1 MKIHLLVLLSLCVVA
16 SLIAGCATPPAAAP
30 AAQPTAAPA
39 QPTTASAKPCTI
51 TFGAAV
57 SLTGATAKEGEY
69 VKNGYNM
76 FIEDVNKEGGFKV
89 GSQKCTLVL
98 KIYDDESNADT
109 SAKLIEKLVTED
121 KVNLL
126 LGPYGTGPVFSAS
139 AIAEKYDVPMVEPGG
154 AGMKI
159 FTRGFKNVWGT
170 LPAAPNYLNSAVD
183 MIMARDPSA
192 KNVALF
198 IENDSFSQEVADG
211 ITAYLKQKG
220 LNLVYSEQYP
230 KGTKDVSSLATAAKA
245 KNPDIVL
252 GASHLADAELVVKQA
267 KDIGLNAKAW
277 AFSVG
282 PSTAEFGTAL
292 GKDAT
297 YILGVTPWTPAMKFQ
312 GQDIYGTPQKF
323 ADAFKAKYGYVPSYH
338 SASAVATMIAFQKA
352 IEAAGSID
360 PKAVREQLN
369 KLDVPTFYGQL
380 KFSPEGIIVKPMGV
394 VQWFDDGKMY
404 TIWPKE
410 VAEKDFVYPAP
421 AWDKR

>member
-1 MKIHLLVLLSLCVVA
+1 MKFQAALFSLLVVVCLA
-16 SLIAGCATPPAAAP
+16 AGCAAPAPAP
-30 AAQPTAAPA
+30 AAP
-39 QPTTASAKPCTI
+39 SKPCTI

-76 FIEDVNKEGGFKV
+76 FIEDVNKQGGFKV
-89 GSQKCTLVL
+89 GKQQCTIAL

-154 AGMKI
+154 AGIKI

-170 LPAAPNYLNSAVD
+170 LPAAGTYLKSAVD
-183 MIMARDPSA
+183 MIVAKDPSA
-192 KNVALF
+192 KNVALL

-211 ITAYLKQKG
+211 ITPYLKEKG

-230 KGTKDVSSLATAAKA
+230 KGTKDVSSLVTAAKS

-252 GASHLADAELVVKQA
+252 GASHLADAQLVVKQA

-282 PSTAEFGTAL
+282 PSTPEFGTAL

-323 ADAFKAKYGYVPSYH
+323 SEAFKARYNYEPSYH
-338 SASAVATMIAFQKA
+338 SASAVATFIAFQKA
-352 IEAAGSID
+352 IEAAGSIE
-360 PKAVREQLN
+360 PKAVREQLG

-380 KFSPEGIIVKPMGV
+380 KFAPEGIIVKPMGV
-394 VQWFDDGKMY
+394 VQWYTDGKMV
-404 TIWPKE
+404 TVWPKDI
-410 VAEKDFVYPAP
+410 AEKDPLYPAP
-421 AWDKR
+421 PWDKR

>member
-1 MKIHLLVLLSLCVVA
+1 MKLHLSALFCLLVVMSLA
-16 SLIAGCATPPAAAP
+16 AGCMAPAPAAAP
-30 AAQPTAAPA
+30 
-39 QPTTASAKPCTI
+39 SKPCTI

-76 FIEDVNKEGGFKV
+76 FIEDTNKQGGFKV
-89 GSQKCTLVL
+89 GKQQCTISV

-154 AGMKI
+154 AGIKI

-170 LPAAPNYLNSAVD
+170 LPAAGTYLKSAVD
-183 MIMARDPSA
+183 MILAKDPSA

-211 ITAYLKQKG
+211 ITPYLKEKG

-230 KGTKDVSSLATAAKA
+230 KGTKDVSSLVTAAKA
-245 KNPDIVL
+245 KNPDFVL

-282 PSTAEFGTAL
+282 PSTPEFGTAL
-292 GKDAT
+292 GKDST

-312 GQDIYGTPQKF
+312 GQDIYGTPLKF
-323 ADAFKAKYGYVPSYH
+323 SEAFKAKYGYEPSYH
-338 SASAVATMIAFQKA
+338 SASAVATFIAFQKA
-352 IEAAGSID
+352 IEAAGSVE
-360 PKAVREQLN
+360 PKAVREQLG

-380 KFSPEGIIVKPMGV
+380 KFAPEGIIVKPMGV
-394 VQWFDDGKMY
+394 VQWDTDGKMVSV
-404 TIWPKE
+404 WPKDI
-410 VAEKDFVYPAP
+410 AEKDPLYPAP
-421 AWDKR
+421 PWDKR

>member
-1 MKIHLLVLLSLCVVA
+1 MKFHQAALFSLLVVVCLA
-16 SLIAGCATPPAAAP
+16 AGCAAPAPAP
-30 AAQPTAAPA
+30 AAP
-39 QPTTASAKPCTI
+39 SKLCTI

-76 FIEDVNKEGGFKV
+76 FIEDVNKQGGFKV
-89 GSQKCTLVL
+89 GKQQCTIAL

-121 KVNLL
+121 KVNFL

-154 AGMKI
+154 AGIKI

-170 LPAAPNYLNSAVD
+170 LPAAGNYLKSAVD
-183 MIMARDPSA
+183 MIVAKDPSA
-192 KNVALF
+192 KNVALL

-211 ITAYLKQKG
+211 ITPYLKEKG

-230 KGTKDVSSLATAAKA
+230 KGTKDVSSLVTAAKS

-282 PSTAEFGTAL
+282 PSTPEFGTAL

-323 ADAFKAKYGYVPSYH
+323 SEAFKARYNYEPSYH
-338 SASAVATMIAFQKA
+338 SASAVATFIAFQKA
-352 IEAAGSID
+352 IEAAGSIE
-360 PKAVREQLN
+360 PKAVREQLG

-380 KFSPEGIIVKPMGV
+380 KFAPEGIIVKPMGV
-394 VQWFDDGKMY
+394 VQWDTDGKMV
-404 TIWPKE
+404 TVWPKDI
-410 VAEKDFVYPAP
+410 AEKDPLYPAP
-421 AWDKR
+421 PWDKR

>member
-1 MKIHLLVLLSLCVVA
+1 MKFHQAALFSLLIVVSLAAAC
-16 SLIAGCATPPAAAP
+16 AAP
-30 AAQPTAAPA
+30 AAPTAAP
-39 QPTTASAKPCTI
+39 SKPCTI

-76 FIEDVNKEGGFKV
+76 FIEDVNKQGGFKV
-89 GSQKCTLVL
+89 GKQQCTIAL

-121 KVNLL
+121 KVNFL

-154 AGMKI
+154 AGIKI

-170 LPAAPNYLNSAVD
+170 LPAAGTYLKSAVD
-183 MIMARDPSA
+183 MIVAKDPSA
-192 KNVALF
+192 KNVALL

-211 ITAYLKQKG
+211 ITPYLKEKG

-230 KGTKDVSSLATAAKA
+230 KGTKDVSSLVTAAKS

-282 PSTAEFGTAL
+282 PSTPEFGTAL

-323 ADAFKAKYGYVPSYH
+323 SEAFKARYNYEPSYH
-338 SASAVATMIAFQKA
+338 SASAVATFIAFQKA
-352 IEAAGSID
+352 IEAAGSIE
-360 PKAVREQLN
+360 PKAVREQLG

-380 KFSPEGIIVKPMGV
+380 KFAPEGIIVKPMGV
-394 VQWFDDGKMY
+394 VQWYTDGKMV
-404 TIWPKE
+404 TVWPKDI
-410 VAEKDFVYPAP
+410 AERDPLYPAP

>member
-1 MKIHLLVLLSLCVVA
+1 MKGYLPALFSLLVVVV
-16 SLIAGCATPPAAAP
+16 LVTGCATPAASPAA
-30 AAQPTAAPA
+30 PTVPQA
-39 QPTTASAKPCTI
+39 TAIPPSKPCTI
-51 TFGAAV
+51 VFGAAV

-76 FIEDVNKEGGFKV
+76 FIEDVNKDGGFKV
-89 GSQKCTLVL
+89 GNQKCTISL
-98 KIYDDESNADT
+98 KIYDDESNPDT

-139 AIAEKYDVPMVEPGG
+139 AIAEKYDLPMVEPGG

-159 FTRGFKNVWGT
+159 FSRNFKNVFGT
-170 LPAAPNYLNSAVD
+170 LPGAPYYLYSAID
-183 MIMARDPSA
+183 MIMAKDPSA
-192 KNVALF
+192 KNVALL

-211 ITAYLKQKG
+211 ITAYLKTKG

-230 KGTKDVSSLATAAKA
+230 KGTKDVSSLLTAAKS

-252 GASHLADAELVVKQA
+252 GASHLADAELIVKQA

-282 PSTAEFGTAL
+282 PSTPEFGTAL

-297 YILGVTPWTPAMKFQ
+297 YVLGVTPWTPAMKFE
-312 GQDIYGTPQKF
+312 GKDIYGTPKKF
-323 ADAFKAKYGYVPSYH
+323 SDAFKARYGYEPSYH
-338 SASAVATMIAFQKA
+338 SASAVATFIAFQKA
-352 IEAAGSID
+352 IEAAGSLD
-360 PKAVREQLN
+360 PKAVREQLT
-369 KLDVPTFYGQL
+369 KLDFPSFYGQL

-394 VQWFDDGKMY
+394 VQWFDDGNMV
-404 TIWPKE
+404 TVWPKDI
-410 VAEKDFVYPAP
+410 AEKDPIYPAP